1 MKKLSIISNQIK
13 NNTYSYTGKGSFEAI
28 VNKNKELILGW
39 LEELIPLQNQI
50 DLLSELEEIEFQK
63 RNYTRI
69 LTKIFPDEY
78 KEFVSL
84 NILVRDANILAQYYN
99 EEYNITILYD
109 NLIKDKYLKYP
120 GKYEKY
126 VEFNIFQKFVMMYR
140 DELISSLNSNH
151 QTKVVIKEHK
161 SQNAI
166 QEIEEIIED
175 EFVVD
180 TNKKIIIDEE
190 ELQKENESIEQEHNS
205 EKILTKEEIEE
216 QEKQDKKD
224 KDTNWT
230 QLLLGKLR

>member
-13 NNTYSYTGKGSFEAI
+13 NNTFSYTGKGSFEAT

-39 LEELIPLQNQI
+39 LEDLIPLQTQI
-50 DLLSELEEIEFQK
+50 DLLKELENLEFQK

-69 LTKIFPDEY
+69 LTKVFPDEY

-126 VEFNIFQKFVMMYR
+126 VEFSIFQKFVMMYR
-140 DELISSLNSNH
+140 DELISSLNSEKQSTISKKQIPSENND
-151 QTKVVIKEHK
+151 
-161 SQNAI
+161 NAI
-166 QEIEEIIED
+166 EEKLSDKTYEEKESSIILDKTEKDLEIEAND
-175 EFVVD
+175 
-180 TNKKIIIDEE
+180 KKA
-190 ELQKENESIEQEHNS
+190 S
-205 EKILTKEEIEE
+205 
-216 QEKQDKKD
+216 KD

>member
-1 MKKLSIISNQIK
+1 MYNHQNIISRFSMKKLSTISNQIK

-50 DLLSELEEIEFQK
+50 DLLIELEDLEFQK

-69 LTKIFPDEY
+69 LTKVFPDEY

-109 NLIKDKYLKYP
+109 NLINDKYLKYP

-140 DELISSLNSNH
+140 DELISSLDNDN
-151 QTKVVIKEHK
+151 QTVQTQKKEKVKQPETKEQT
-161 SQNAI
+161 SEI
-166 QEIEEIIED
+166 QTPVLED
-175 EFVVD
+175 EKPHIESD
-180 TNKKIIIDEE
+180 DNTLPLLSEE
-190 ELQKENESIEQEHNS
+190 EL
-205 EKILTKEEIEE
+205 EEVN
-216 QEKQDKKD
+216 DKKD

>member
-13 NNTYSYTGKGSFEAI
+13 NNTFSYTGKGSFEAT

-39 LEELIPLQNQI
+39 LEELIPLQIQI
-50 DLLSELEEIEFQK
+50 DTLSELENLEFQK

-69 LTKIFPDEY
+69 LTKVFPNEY
-78 KEFVSL
+78 TEFVSL

-140 DELISSLNSNH
+140 DELMTSLNGNKQSIIS
-151 QTKVVIKEHK
+151 KK
-161 SQNAI
+161 SDV
-166 QEIEEIIED
+166 QENTSEII
-175 EFVVD
+175 V
-180 TNKKIIIDEE
+180 EE
-190 ELQKENESIEQEHNS
+190 REKENLPSKHLTSKTDKDIELEEN
-205 EKILTKEEIEE
+205 EKK
-216 QEKQDKKD
+216 DKKD

-230 QLLLGKLR
+230 QLLLGKLK

>member
-1 MKKLSIISNQIK
+1 MKKLSTISNQIK

-28 VNKNKELILGW
+28 VNKNKELILSW

-50 DLLSELEEIEFQK
+50 NLLIELEEIEFQK

-99 EEYNITILYD
+99 EEYNITMLYD
-109 NLIKDKYLKYP
+109 NLLKDKYLKYP

-140 DELISSLNSNH
+140 DELITSLDSEH
-151 QTKVVIKEHK
+151 QTIVTHK
-161 SQNAI
+161 NNQIESA
-166 QEIEEIIED
+166 QEISNEEDTQAEIEI
-175 EFVVD
+175 E
-180 TNKKIIIDEE
+180 TNTSIEEEEEEQTKSPKSDEE
-190 ELQKENESIEQEHNS
+190 KALEQE
-205 EKILTKEEIEE
+205 EMDIEE
-216 QEKQDKKD
+216 KAQQDKKD

-230 QLLLGKLR
+230 QLLLGKLK

>member
-28 VNKNKELILGW
+28 VNKNKEHILKW

-50 DLLSELEEIEFQK
+50 ELLLELEDKELQK

-69 LTKIFPDEY
+69 LTKVLPKEY

-126 VEFNIFQKFVMMYR
+126 VEFLIFQKFVMMYR
-140 DELISSLNSNH
+140 EELISSLNNDHQSLISNE
-151 QTKVVIKEHK
+151 KVEMMTPENIPDIENEEKIK
-161 SQNAI
+161 
-166 QEIEEIIED
+166 
-175 EFVVD
+175 
-180 TNKKIIIDEE
+180 
-190 ELQKENESIEQEHNS
+190 KEN
-205 EKILTKEEIEE
+205 
-216 QEKQDKKD
+216 KD

-230 QLLLGKLR
+230 QLLLGKIK

>member
-28 VNKNKELILGW
+28 VNNNKDLILSW

-50 DLLSELEEIEFQK
+50 NLLFEQEGIEFQK

-69 LTKIFPDEY
+69 LTKVFPEEY

-99 EEYNITILYD
+99 KEYNITILYD
-109 NLIKDKYLKYP
+109 NLIHDKYLKYP

-140 DELISSLNSNH
+140 DELMSSLNTNK
-151 QTKVVIKEHK
+151 QTVQTAKHTIAKEIL
-161 SQNAI
+161 S
-166 QEIEEIIED
+166 EDEVIEETIDIEED
-175 EFVVD
+175 EEVK
-180 TNKKIIIDEE
+180 T
-190 ELQKENESIEQEHNS
+190 
-205 EKILTKEEIEE
+205 
-216 QEKQDKKD
+216 KKD

-230 QLLLGKLR
+230 QLLLGKLK

>member
-1 MKKLSIISNQIK
+1 MKKLSNISNQIK

-28 VNKNKELILGW
+28 VNNNKDLILGW
-39 LEELIPLQNQI
+39 LEELIPLQSQI
-50 DLLSELEEIEFQK
+50 DLLAEQEDIEFQK

-69 LTKIFPDEY
+69 LTKVFPEEY

-140 DELISSLNSNH
+140 DDLISSLEGEH
-151 QTKVVIKEHK
+151 QTEQTHREEMPQNTQEESTAISKEPIVEK
-161 SQNAI
+161 T
-166 QEIEEIIED
+166 E
-175 EFVVD
+175 
-180 TNKKIIIDEE
+180 
-190 ELQKENESIEQEHNS
+190 
-205 EKILTKEEIEE
+205 EKIEAEEIEE
-216 QEKQDKKD
+216 QKESIKAKE

-230 QLLLGKLR
+230 NLLLGKLR

>member
-50 DLLSELEEIEFQK
+50 DLLIELEEIEFQK

-69 LTKIFPDEY
+69 LTKIFPEQY
-78 KEFVSL
+78 TEFVSL

-120 GKYEKY
+120 GKYERY
-126 VEFNIFQKFVMMYR
+126 VEFNVFQKFVMMYR
-140 DELISSLNSNH
+140 DELISSLEGEH
-151 QTKVVIKEHK
+151 QTLQTHK
-161 SQNAI
+161 
-166 QEIEEIIED
+166 QESKNSIVEPTTETKTNEEQIIEEIAL
-175 EFVVD
+175 
-180 TNKKIIIDEE
+180 EE
-190 ELQKENESIEQEHNS
+190 KVQD
-205 EKILTKEEIEE
+205 TKE
-216 QEKQDKKD
+216 

-230 QLLLGKLR
+230 NLLLGKLR

>member
-1 MKKLSIISNQIK
+1 MYNHLNQKLRFYMKKLSIISNQIK
-13 NNTYSYTGKGSFEAI
+13 NNTFSYTGKGSFEAT

-39 LEELIPLQNQI
+39 LEELIPLQIQI
-50 DLLSELEEIEFQK
+50 DTLSELENLEFQK

-69 LTKIFPDEY
+69 LTKVFPNEY
-78 KEFVSL
+78 TEFVSL

-140 DELISSLNSNH
+140 DELMTSLNGNKQSIIS
-151 QTKVVIKEHK
+151 KK
-161 SQNAI
+161 SDV
-166 QEIEEIIED
+166 QENTSEII
-175 EFVVD
+175 V
-180 TNKKIIIDEE
+180 EE
-190 ELQKENESIEQEHNS
+190 REKENLPSKHLTSKTDKDIELEEN
-205 EKILTKEEIEE
+205 EKK
-216 QEKQDKKD
+216 DKKD

-230 QLLLGKLR
+230 QLLLGKLK

>member
-1 MKKLSIISNQIK
+1 MKKLSNISNQIK

-69 LTKIFPDEY
+69 LTKIFPEEY

-99 EEYNITILYD
+99 EEYNITMLYD

-140 DELISSLNSNH
+140 DELITSLSSEH
-151 QTKVVIKEHK
+151 QTIASHKNSKKEEIKITADSIKVTKDTNEEKNIKNEVT
-161 SQNAI
+161 QNVT
-166 QEIEEIIED
+166 QDIIED
-175 EFVVD
+175 KNLEKD
-180 TNKKIIIDEE
+180 DIEE
-190 ELQKENESIEQEHNS
+190 ENQ
-205 EKILTKEEIEE
+205 
-216 QEKQDKKD
+216 KD

-230 QLLLGKLR
+230 QLLLGKLK

>member
-1 MKKLSIISNQIK
+1 
-13 NNTYSYTGKGSFEAI
+13 
-28 VNKNKELILGW
+28 KNKELILGW

-50 DLLSELEEIEFQK
+50 ELLTELEEIEFQK

-69 LTKIFPDEY
+69 LTKVFPEEY
-78 KEFVSL
+78 TEFVSL

-140 DELISSLNSNH
+140 DELITSLESEH
-151 QTKVVIKEHK
+151 QTEQTHKQDIQEDIKEPL
-161 SQNAI
+161 
-166 QEIEEIIED
+166 IEEEVKTEEEQIIE
-175 EFVVD
+175 EV
-180 TNKKIIIDEE
+180 ILEE
-190 ELQKENESIEQEHNS
+190 KVQE
-205 EKILTKEEIEE
+205 T
-216 QEKQDKKD
+216 KD

-230 QLLLGKLR
+230 NLLLGKLR

>member
-39 LEELIPLQNQI
+39 LEELIPLQKQME
-50 DLLSELEEIEFQK
+50 LLLELEELEFQK

-69 LTKIFPDEY
+69 LTKVFPDEY

-84 NILVRDANILAQYYN
+84 NILVRDANIVAQYYN

-109 NLIKDKYLKYP
+109 NLINDKYLKYP

-140 DELISSLNSNH
+140 DELISSLDQEN
-151 QTKVVIKEHK
+151 QTVGINKEGTTDKRFSEIVKPEIKKVE
-161 SQNAI
+161 
-166 QEIEEIIED
+166 QEKIED
-175 EFVVD
+175 
-180 TNKKIIIDEE
+180 TEE
-190 ELQKENESIEQEHNS
+190 K
-205 EKILTKEEIEE
+205 
-216 QEKQDKKD
+216 EKQDKKD

-230 QLLLGKLR
+230 QLLLGKLK

>member
-28 VNKNKELILGW
+28 VNKNKDLIIGW
-39 LEELIPLQNQI
+39 LEELIPLQAQI
-50 DLLSELEEIEFQK
+50 DLLSELENIEFQK

-69 LTKIFPDEY
+69 LTKIFPEDY

-84 NILVRDANILAQYYN
+84 NILVRDANILAQYYK

-126 VEFNIFQKFVMMYR
+126 VEFNVFQKFVMMYR
-140 DELISSLNSNH
+140 EELISSLNHDH
-151 QTKVVIKEHK
+151 QSIITKKKDIIEDIQAIKQEE
-161 SQNAI
+161 I
-166 QEIEEIIED
+166 EIEEPI
-175 EFVVD
+175 
-180 TNKKIIIDEE
+180 
-190 ELQKENESIEQEHNS
+190 NEKNVE
-205 EKILTKEEIEE
+205 EKIQEEIEKE
-216 QEKQDKKD
+216 LQISNKDKD

-230 QLLLGKLR
+230 QLLLGKLK